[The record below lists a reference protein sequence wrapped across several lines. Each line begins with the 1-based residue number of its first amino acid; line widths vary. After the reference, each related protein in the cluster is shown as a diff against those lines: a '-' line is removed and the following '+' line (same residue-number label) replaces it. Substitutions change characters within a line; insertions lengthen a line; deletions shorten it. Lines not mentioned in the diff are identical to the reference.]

1 MSIENK
7 DWHIANHVKK
17 AKDVRRIVKEKFDE
31 REARKE
37 IHESKH
43 R

>member
-1 MSIENK
+1 MSIEHK
-7 DWHIANHVKK
+7 DWHVANHVKK
-17 AKDVRRIVKEKFDE
+17 AKDVRRVIKERNDE

>member
-7 DWHIANHVKK
+7 DWHVANHVKK
-17 AKDVRRIVKEKFDE
+17 AKDVRRVVKEKFDE

>member
-7 DWHIANHVKK
+7 DWHVANHVKK
-17 AKDVRRIVKEKFDE
+17 AKDLRRVVKERFDE
-31 REARKE
+31 REAKRE